1 MPVLF
6 SLLYLIGHA
15 LAITIFAHQ
24 AMIISFAF
32 LIAAPVAAACVC
44 FWRSRKVGYSLTK
57 GWTALGLAV
66 LLWAA
71 GMALN
76 MRQEIFLQNLNATPG
91 DSMLMYVLYGVP
103 LTFAIASTD
112 ENIWY
117 VRLIDGVLAAVLGY
131 LYFVHTFSLA
141 TALGATEEGLVN
153 LRAMFDLENIFIV
166 LFSLIRYVTSTVPYK
181 RQFFRVLAI
190 FSLVYM
196 LVAAYINHIQPEDTD
211 FGGLSDLVI
220 DLPFLVLIMA
230 ASISAGPTFR
240 IKASRRVSLVVHA
253 GSPLV
258 MPVTL
263 LLVSAFVVRS
273 HLALGIGGFVI
284 ATLGY
289 GLRSVLIQ
297 VRAYEERD
305 RFNQLARF
313 DQLTG
318 VSNRRQFDE
327 TLATEWRRVRRSGES
342 LAVFMLDID
351 HFKLLNDLHGHQ
363 IGDERLRA
371 VAQAIAGCVS
381 RSSDLVARYGGEEF
395 AVLLP
400 SVSLQGALELAECM
414 RVAVETLRMP
424 APGPIGIVTISVGV
438 GFLDHVLEGEPTSLM
453 STADE
458 ALYQAKHRGRNRVVY
473 HGALDR
479 SDVVSGVP
487 AKQPSP

>member
-1 MPVLF
+1 VPVLF
-6 SLLYLIGHA
+6 SLLYLMCHA
-15 LAITIFAHQ
+15 LAIAIFARE
-24 AMIISFAF
+24 AMIVSFVF
-32 LIAAPVAAACVC
+32 LVAAPVIAAGVC
-44 FWRSRKVGYSLTK
+44 FWRAREVGYSLTK
-57 GWTALGLAV
+57 GWTALGLGV

-76 MRQEIFLQNLNATPG
+76 MRQEVFLQNLNSTPG

-112 ENIWY
+112 ENMWY

-141 TALGATEEGLVN
+141 TAQGATEEGVAN
-153 LRAMFDLENIFIV
+153 LRTMFDLENIFIV
-166 LFSLIRYVTSTVPYK
+166 LFSLIRYVTSTVPSK

-196 LVAAYINHIQPEDTD
+196 LTAAYINHVQPEDTD

-220 DLPFLVLIMA
+220 DIPFLVLIMST
-230 ASISAGPTFR
+230 SISAGSTFHV
-240 IKASRRVSLVVHA
+240 KASRRISLVVHA

-263 LLVSAFVVRS
+263 LLVSGFVVRS
-273 HLALGIGGFVI
+273 HLALGIAGFVI

-305 RFNQLARF
+305 RFNVLARV
-313 DQLTG
+313 DELTG

-327 TLATEWRRVRRSGES
+327 TLATEWRRLKRSGES
-342 LAVFMLDID
+342 LAIFMLDID
-351 HFKLLNDLHGHQ
+351 HFKLLNDMHGHQ
-363 IGDERLRA
+363 VGDQRLRA
-371 VAQAIAGCVS
+371 VAQTVAACTS
-381 RSSDLVARYGGEEF
+381 RSSELVARYGGEEF

-400 SVSLQGALELAECM
+400 SISLQGALEVAESM
-414 RVAVETLRMP
+414 RAAVAALHME
-424 APGPIGIVTISVGV
+424 APGPTGIVTISVGV
-438 GFLDHVLEGEPTSLM
+438 GFLDRVADGEPASLM

-473 HGALDR
+473 HGALDL
-479 SDVVSGVP
+479 SDIAG
-487 AKQPSP
+487 SPDPGR

>member
-6 SLLYLIGHA
+6 SLLYLMCHA
-15 LAITIFAHQ
+15 LAIMIFARQ

-32 LIAAPVAAACVC
+32 LVAAPVIAAGVC
-44 FWRSRKVGYSLTK
+44 FWRARKVGFSLTK
-57 GWTALGLAV
+57 GWSALGLGV

-76 MRQEIFLQNLNATPG
+76 MRQEVFLQNLNSTPG
-91 DSMLMYVLYGVP
+91 DSMLLYVLYGVP

-141 TALGATEEGLVN
+141 TAQGATSEYGLVH
-153 LRAMFDLENIFIV
+153 LRMMFDLENIFIV

-190 FSLVYM
+190 FSLVY
-196 LVAAYINHIQPEDTD
+196 LLTASYINHVQPEDTD
-211 FGGLSDLVI
+211 FGGLSDLII
-220 DLPFLVLIMA
+220 DIPFLVLIMA
-230 ASISAGPTFR
+230 TSIGAGATFR
-240 IKASRRVSLVVHA
+240 VKASRRISLVVHA

-263 LLVSAFVVRS
+263 LLVSGFVVRS
-273 HLALGIGGFVI
+273 HLALGIAGFVI

-305 RFNQLARF
+305 RFNELARV
-313 DQLTG
+313 DELTG

-327 TLATEWRRVRRSGES
+327 TLAAEWRRLRRSGES
-342 LAVFMLDID
+342 VAIFMLDID
-351 HFKLLNDLHGHQ
+351 HFKLLNDMHGHQ
-363 IGDERLRA
+363 MGDERLRT
-371 VAQAIAGCVS
+371 VARTVAGCIL

-400 SVSLQGALELAECM
+400 AISLQEALEVAETM
-414 RVAVETLRMP
+414 RVAVEALRME
-424 APGPIGIVTISVGV
+424 APGPTGIVTISVGV
-438 GFLDHVLEGEPTSLM
+438 GFLDRVTESEPASLM

-473 HGALDR
+473 HGALDL
-479 SDVVSGVP
+479 SDIAGGRNFTR
-487 AKQPSP
+487 

>member
-1 MPVLF
+1 VPALF
-6 SLLYLIGHA
+6 SLLYLLCHA
-15 LAITIFAHQ
+15 LAIVIFVRE
-24 AMIISFAF
+24 AMIISFVF
-32 LIAAPVAAACVC
+32 LVAAPVIAAGVC
-44 FWRSRKVGYSLTK
+44 FWRAREIGFSLTK
-57 GWTALGLAV
+57 GWSALGLGL

-76 MRQEIFLQNLNATPG
+76 MRQEIFLQNLNSTPG
-91 DSMLMYVLYGVP
+91 DSMLLYVLYGVP

-117 VRLIDGVLAAVLGY
+117 LRLIDGVLAAVLGY

-141 TALGATEEGLVN
+141 TAQGATEYGLVN
-153 LRAMFDLENIFIV
+153 LRMMFDLENVFIV
-166 LFSLIRYVTSTVPYK
+166 LFSLIRYVTSTVPHK

-196 LVAAYINHIQPEDTD
+196 LTAAYINHVQPEDTD
-211 FGGLSDLVI
+211 FGGLSDLII
-220 DLPFLVLIMA
+220 DIPFLVLIMA
-230 ASISAGPTFR
+230 TSISAGSTFHV
-240 IKASRRVSLVVHA
+240 KASRRIALVVHA

-263 LLVSAFVVRS
+263 LLVSGFVVRS
-273 HLALGIGGFVI
+273 HMALGIAGFAI

-305 RFNQLARF
+305 RFNELARV
-313 DQLTG
+313 DELTG
-318 VSNRRQFDE
+318 VSNRRQFEE
-327 TLATEWRRVRRSGES
+327 TLAAEWRRLRRSGES
-342 LAVFMLDID
+342 VAIFMLDID
-351 HFKLLNDLHGHQ
+351 HFKLLNDMHGHQ
-363 IGDERLRA
+363 MGDDRLRT
-371 VAQAIAGCVS
+371 VARTIAGCTL

-400 SVSLQGALELAECM
+400 TISLQGALEIAETM
-414 RVAVETLRMP
+414 RVAVEVLRME
-424 APGPIGIVTISVGV
+424 APGPTGIVTISVGV
-438 GFLDHVLEGEPTSLM
+438 GFLDRVADSEPASLM

-473 HGALDR
+473 HGALDL
-479 SDVVSGVP
+479 SDISGGR
-487 AKQPSP
+487 KLTR

>member
-6 SLLYLIGHA
+6 SLLYLMCHA
-15 LAITIFAHQ
+15 LAITIFAHE
-24 AMIISFAF
+24 AMIISFVF
-32 LIAAPVAAACVC
+32 LIAAPVTAAGMC
-44 FWRSRKVGYSLTK
+44 FWRASKVGYSLTK
-57 GWTALGLAV
+57 GWTALGMGM

-76 MRQEIFLQNLNATPG
+76 MRQEVFLQNLNSTPG
-91 DSMLMYVLYGVP
+91 DSMLLYVLYGVP

-112 ENIWY
+112 ENLWY

-141 TALGATEEGLVN
+141 TAQGASEEGVAN
-153 LRAMFDLENIFIV
+153 LRTMFDLENIFIV
-166 LFSLIRYVTSTVPYK
+166 LFSLIRYVTSAVPSR

-196 LVAAYINHIQPEDTD
+196 LTAAYINHVQPEDTD
-211 FGGLSDLVI
+211 FGGLSDLII
-220 DLPFLVLIMA
+220 DIPFLVLIMA
-230 ASISAGPTFR
+230 ASIGVGSTFR
-240 IKASRRVSLVVHA
+240 VKASRRISLVVHA

-263 LLVSAFVVRS
+263 LLVSGFVVRS
-273 HLALGIGGFVI
+273 HLALGIAGFVI

-305 RFNQLARF
+305 RFNALARV
-313 DQLTG
+313 DELTG

-327 TLATEWRRVRRSGES
+327 TLAAEWQRLNRSGES
-342 LAVFMLDID
+342 LAIFMLDID
-351 HFKLLNDLHGHQ
+351 HFKLLNDMHGHQ
-363 IGDERLRA
+363 AGDERLRA
-371 VAQAIAGCVS
+371 VAQAIAGCAS
-381 RSSDLVARYGGEEF
+381 RPFDLVARYGGEEF

-400 SVSLQGALELAECM
+400 SITLQEALQVAECM
-414 RVAVETLRMP
+414 RVAVEALRME
-424 APGPIGIVTISVGV
+424 APGPTGIVTISVGV
-438 GFLDHVLEGEPTSLM
+438 GFVDRVADGEPASLM

-473 HGALDR
+473 HGALDL
-479 SDVVSGVP
+479 SDIVGGHNVSG
-487 AKQPSP
+487 

>member
-6 SLLYLIGHA
+6 SLLYLMCHA
-15 LAITIFAHQ
+15 LAIMIFARQ

-32 LIAAPVAAACVC
+32 LVAAPVIAAGVC
-44 FWRSRKVGYSLTK
+44 FWRAGKVGFSLTK
-57 GWTALGLAV
+57 GWSALGLGV

-76 MRQEIFLQNLNATPG
+76 MRQEVFLQNLNSTPG
-91 DSMLMYVLYGVP
+91 DSMLLYVLYGVP

-141 TALGATEEGLVN
+141 TAQGATAYGLAN
-153 LRAMFDLENIFIV
+153 LRMMFDLENIFIV

-190 FSLVYM
+190 FSLVY
-196 LVAAYINHIQPEDTD
+196 LLTASYINHVQPEDTD
-211 FGGLSDLVI
+211 FGGLSDLII
-220 DLPFLVLIMA
+220 DIPFLVLIMA
-230 ASISAGPTFR
+230 TSIGAGSAFR
-240 IKASRRVSLVVHA
+240 IKASRRISLVVHA

-263 LLVSAFVVRS
+263 LLVSGFVVRS
-273 HLALGIGGFVI
+273 HLALGIAGFVI

-305 RFNQLARF
+305 RFNELARV
-313 DQLTG
+313 DELTG

-327 TLATEWRRVRRSGES
+327 TLAMEWRRLRRSGES
-342 LAVFMLDID
+342 VAIFMLDID
-351 HFKLLNDLHGHQ
+351 HFKLLNDMLGHQ
-363 IGDERLRA
+363 MGDERLRT
-371 VAQAIAGCVS
+371 VARTVAGCTL

-400 SVSLQGALELAECM
+400 AVSLQEALEVAETM
-414 RVAVETLRMP
+414 RAAVEALRME
-424 APGPIGIVTISVGV
+424 APGPTGIVTISVGV
-438 GFLDHVLEGEPTSLM
+438 GFLDRVTESEPASLM

-473 HGALDR
+473 HGALDLSDIAGGR
-479 SDVVSGVP
+479 SFTR
-487 AKQPSP
+487 

>member
-6 SLLYLIGHA
+6 SLLYLMCHA
-15 LAITIFAHQ
+15 LAITIFADR
-24 AMIISFAF
+24 AMIISFSF
-32 LIAAPVAAACVC
+32 LVAAPVIAAGVC
-44 FWRSRKVGYSLTK
+44 FWRARKVGYSLTR
-57 GWTALGLAV
+57 GWTALGLAA

-76 MRQEIFLQNLNATPG
+76 MRQEVFLQNLNATPG

-117 VRLIDGVLAAVLGY
+117 IRLIDGVLAAVLGY

-141 TALGATEEGLVN
+141 TAQGASEEGLAN
-153 LRAMFDLENIFIV
+153 LRTMFDLENIFIV
-166 LFSLIRYVTSTVPYK
+166 LFSLIRYVTSTVPAR

-196 LVAAYINHIQPEDTD
+196 LTAAYINHVQPEDTD

-220 DLPFLVLIMA
+220 DIPFLVLIMA
-230 ASISAGPTFR
+230 ASISAGSTFHV
-240 IKASRRVSLVVHA
+240 KASRRISLVVHA

-263 LLVSAFVVRS
+263 LLVSGFVVRS
-273 HLALGIGGFVI
+273 HLALGIAGFVI

-305 RFNQLARF
+305 RFNALARV
-313 DQLTG
+313 DELTG

-327 TLATEWRRVRRSGES
+327 TLAMEWQRLGRSGES
-342 LAVFMLDID
+342 VAIFMLDID
-351 HFKLLNDLHGHQ
+351 HFKLLNDMHGHQ
-363 IGDERLRA
+363 MGDERLRA
-371 VAQAIAGCVS
+371 VAQTVARCAS

-400 SVSLQGALELAECM
+400 AISLPGALEVAESM
-414 RVAVETLRMP
+414 RVAVEALRME
-424 APGPIGIVTISVGV
+424 APGPNGIVTISVGV
-438 GFLDHVLEGEPTSLM
+438 GFLDHVADSKPGSLM

-473 HGALDR
+473 HGALDL
-479 SDVVSGVP
+479 SDIVGGHNPGS
-487 AKQPSP
+487 

>member
-1 MPVLF
+1 MSVLV
-6 SLLYLIGHA
+6 SLLYLMCHA
-15 LAITIFAHQ
+15 LAITIFAQQ
-24 AMIISFAF
+24 AMVISFVF
-32 LIAAPVAAACVC
+32 LIAAPVMAAGVC
-44 FWRSRKVGYSLTK
+44 FWRAREVGYSLTK
-57 GWTALGLAV
+57 GWTALGLGV

-71 GMALN
+71 GMMLN
-76 MRQEIFLQNLNATPG
+76 MRQEVFLQNLNSTPG
-91 DSMLMYVLYGVP
+91 DSMLLYVLYGVP

-117 VRLIDGVLAAVLGY
+117 IRLIDGVLAAVLGY

-141 TALGATEEGLVN
+141 TERGATEEGLVN
-153 LRAMFDLENIFIV
+153 LRMMFDLENIFIV
-166 LFSLIRYVTSTVPYK
+166 MFSLIRYVTSTVPYK

-190 FSLVYM
+190 FSLIY
-196 LVAAYINHIQPEDTD
+196 LLTAAYINHVQPDDTD

-220 DLPFLVLIMA
+220 DLPFLVLVMA
-230 ASISAGPTFR
+230 ASISTGSTFR
-240 IKASRRVSLVVHA
+240 IKASRRISLVVHA

-263 LLVSAFVVRS
+263 LLVSGFVVRS
-273 HLALGIGGFVI
+273 HPALGIGGFVI

-305 RFNQLARF
+305 RFNQLARV
-313 DQLTG
+313 DDLTG

-342 LAVFMLDID
+342 LAVFMVDID
-351 HFKLLNDLHGHQ
+351 HFKLLNDMHGHQ

-371 VAQAIAGCVS
+371 VAQAIAGCAS

-400 SVSLQGALELAECM
+400 SISLQGALELAECM
-414 RVAVETLRMP
+414 RVAVEALHMP
-424 APGPIGIVTISVGV
+424 APGPEGRVTISVGV
-438 GFLDHVLEGEPTSLM
+438 GFLDHVLDDDPLALM

-479 SDVVSGVP
+479 SDIVND
-487 AKQPSP
+487 AAIKQRT

>member
-1 MPVLF
+1 VPVLF
-6 SLLYLIGHA
+6 SLLYLMCHA
-15 LAITIFAHQ
+15 LAITIFAPQ
-24 AMIISFAF
+24 AMIISFVF
-32 LIAAPVAAACVC
+32 LVAAPAISAGVC
-44 FWRSRKVGYSLTK
+44 FWRAHKVGYSLTK
-57 GWTALGLAV
+57 GWSALGLGI

-76 MRQEIFLQNLNATPG
+76 MRQEVFLQNLNSTPG
-91 DSMLMYVLYGVP
+91 DSMLLYVLYGVP

-141 TALGATEEGLVN
+141 TAQGATAEGLVN
-153 LRAMFDLENIFIV
+153 LRMMFDLENIFIV
-166 LFSLIRYVTSTVPYK
+166 LFSLIRYVTSTVPQK

-190 FSLVYM
+190 FSLVY
-196 LVAAYINHIQPEDTD
+196 LLTAAYINHVQPEDTD
-211 FGGLSDLVI
+211 FGGLSDLII
-220 DLPFLVLIMA
+220 DIPFLVLIMA
-230 ASISAGPTFR
+230 ASISAGSTFH
-240 IKASRRVSLVVHA
+240 IKASRRISLVVHA

-263 LLVSAFVVRS
+263 LLVSGFVVRS
-273 HLALGIGGFVI
+273 HLALGIAGFVI

-305 RFNQLARF
+305 RFNELARI
-313 DQLTG
+313 DELTG

-327 TLATEWRRVRRSGES
+327 TLAAEWRRLRRSGES
-342 LAVFMLDID
+342 VAILMLDID
-351 HFKLLNDLHGHQ
+351 HFKLLNDRHGHQ
-363 IGDERLRA
+363 MGDERLRA
-371 VAQAIAGCVS
+371 VARTVAGCRL
-381 RSSDLVARYGGEEF
+381 RSSHLVARYGGEEF

-400 SVSLQGALELAECM
+400 SISLQGALEVAETM
-414 RVAVETLRMP
+414 RVAVEALRME
-424 APGPIGIVTISVGV
+424 APGPTGIVTISVGV
-438 GFLDHVLEGEPTSLM
+438 GFLDRVAESEPAALM

-473 HGALDR
+473 RGALDF
-479 SDVVSGVP
+479 SDIAGGRNSTR
-487 AKQPSP
+487 